1 MGVGCY
7 IGIELRDECND
18 IVRYREERAHS
29 FTRNFA
35 RGIAA
40 SFRRVIDNSAYVDSS
55 GTTRPASVQ
64 MGIYRPQWE
73 AKRSAWGAGFY
84 MYPAGA
90 GSRKGVVV
98 GSSDTAFGIE
108 QVDLQSPILHGND
121 EGQLYHGEHL
131 PPTVVD
137 AVDGT
142 SSELVFA
149 REFANNTA
157 ADVTIREIG
166 LMGSPAYETGYTSG
180 NTYSRMAAVLL
191 TRDVLETPIVLPPNQ
206 VVEVKHIMRVNL

>member
-18 IVRYREERAHS
+18 IVWYREERAHS

-64 MGIYRPQWE
+64 MGYYNAAWGAR
-73 AKRSAWGAGFY
+73 RGAWGAGFY

-90 GSRKGVVV
+90 GSRRGVVV

-131 PPTVVD
+131 SPTVVD

-166 LMGSPAYETGYTSG
+166 LMGSPAYETGYVSG
-180 NTYSRMAAVLL
+180 KTYSRMAAVLL